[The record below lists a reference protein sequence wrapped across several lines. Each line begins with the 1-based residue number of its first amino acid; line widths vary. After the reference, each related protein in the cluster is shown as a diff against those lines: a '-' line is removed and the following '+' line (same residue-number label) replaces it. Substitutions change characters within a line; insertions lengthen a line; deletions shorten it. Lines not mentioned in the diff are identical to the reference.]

1 MVSRSAVRKFSGFSI
16 VEFMV
21 AALLGGIALTTMGS
35 VLLSTQKSAS
45 EKSKQIML
53 LQNIS
58 STLYQLKE
66 DILRAGYDDGIDTSA
81 RFLGESKVTY
91 VHSQPN
97 ALGYVYK
104 VRSSSPS
111 EYRHV
116 LYWLNSK
123 TSSLMFCEKSRPTL
137 ISVYSAAT
145 QFGNCYSLFD
155 PNQVSV
161 SEFTVKRYD
170 IDSNDAESAF
180 VTVRMKAHLTK
191 DPEINQNLELK
202 VTQRNWQ

>member
-1 MVSRSAVRKFSGFSI
+1 MVTRSAIRKISGFSI

-58 STLYQLKE
+58 STLHQLKE
-66 DILRAGYDDGIDTSA
+66 DILRAGFDDGFDTSA

-104 VRSSSPS
+104 VRSSTPP

-145 QFGNCYSLFD
+145 QFGNCYSVFD
-155 PNQVSV
+155 PNQISV
-161 SEFTVKRYD
+161 NQFSVTRHQ
-170 IDSNDAESAF
+170 IDSDDVESAF
-180 VTVRMKAHLTK
+180 VIVRMAAHLTK
-191 DPEINQNLELK
+191 DPEINQYLELK

>member
-1 MVSRSAVRKFSGFSI
+1 MVTRSAIRKISGFSI

-58 STLYQLKE
+58 STLHQLKE
-66 DILRAGYDDGIDTSA
+66 DILRAGFDDGFDTSA

-104 VRSSSPS
+104 VRSSTPP

-145 QFGNCYSLFD
+145 QFGNCYSVFD
-155 PNQVSV
+155 PNQISV
-161 SEFTVKRYD
+161 NQFSVTRHQ
-170 IDSNDAESAF
+170 IDSDDVESAF
-180 VTVRMKAHLTK
+180 VIVRMAAHLTK
-191 DPEINQNLELK
+191 YPEINQYLELK